1 MSTLSRRSFI
11 TASLGSAAL
20 LSLGL
25 VGCADDSDD
34 AGTTTSTASS
44 SGSEENSVTS
54 DPGVQ
59 SIVDRGSLKCGIKT
73 DVPGFGYDDPS
84 AGTYTGLEVDLCY
97 AIAGKIFDMT
107 ADEAKSGKKVD
118 FTGVT
123 AKTRGPM
130 LDSGELD
137 VVAATYTIT
146 DERKESWNF
155 SDPYYTDSIG
165 MLVLKSSGMKT
176 LDDLDGKIIG
186 IAQGATTKDT
196 LTQML
201 KDQGKENL
209 NVTFQEF
216 PDYPTLSAALSSNT
230 IDVFSVD
237 RSILRGY
244 MDDTNELLCPD
255 IVFGTQEY
263 GIATNKNATE
273 LTKLV
278 NDLVD
283 EYKDNG
289 ELDKLLEANGLQ
301 SA

>member
-1 MSTLSRRSFI
+1 MKSLSRRSFI
-11 TASLGSAAL
+11 STSLSTAAMLWLA
-20 LSLGL
+20 
-25 VGCADDSDD
+25 GCSSDDS
-34 AGTTTSTASS
+34 SSASS
-44 SGSEENSVTS
+44 DNSVTS

-59 SIVDRGSLKCGIKT
+59 SIIDRGTLKCGIKT

-84 AGTYTGLEVDLCY
+84 AGEYTGLEVDLCY
-97 AIAGKIFDMT
+97 EIAGKIFDLS
-107 ADEAKSGKKVD
+107 ADEAKSNGKVE

-123 AKTRGPM
+123 AKTRGPL

-137 VVAATYTIT
+137 LVAATYTIT

-165 MLVLKSSGMKT
+165 MLVLKSSGMTT

-196 LTQML
+196 ITQML

-255 IVFGTQEY
+255 IVFGTQDY
-263 GIATNKNATE
+263 GVATNKNATE
-273 LTKLV
+273 LTELVNGVV
-278 NDLVD
+278 NDL
-283 EYKDNG
+283 KDSG
-289 ELDKLLEANGLQ
+289 EMDQLLEKNGLTVNE
-301 SA
+301 